1 MYRFRAWGLAALAA
15 AAGATAAGAS
25 DPPSRASRPT
35 QPTTTVYDKLFG
47 KKPAKAAPAPGKAE
61 SAPPVSPGL
70 PADVKAAALREEQDA
85 YERRMAVC
93 LKLREIAVQQNDE
106 SLHRQVDDLERQAGA
121 LYHARSAALGI
132 PKVSPADVLDRRLGT
147 GVAVTP
153 LTAPAAPTPAGPE
166 TAAARGTAPTTPDRD
181 VRQVAP

>member
-1 MYRFRAWGLAALAA
+1 MYRFRAWGLAALA

-25 DPPSRASRPT
+25 DPPSRASRPA

-47 KKPAKAAPAPGKAE
+47 KKPAKAAPAPGKTDP
-61 SAPPVSPGL
+61 APPVAPGL
-70 PADVKAAALREEQDA
+70 PVDVKAAALREEQDA

-93 LKLREIAVQQNDE
+93 LKLREIAVQQNDD
-106 SLHRQVDDLERQAGA
+106 SLLRQVDDLERQAGA
-121 LYHARSAALGI
+121 LYHARTAALGI
-132 PKVSPADVLDRRLGT
+132 PKVSPADLLDRRLGT

-166 TAAARGTAPTTPDRD
+166 TAARRTAPTTPDRD
-181 VRQVAP
+181 VREVGP